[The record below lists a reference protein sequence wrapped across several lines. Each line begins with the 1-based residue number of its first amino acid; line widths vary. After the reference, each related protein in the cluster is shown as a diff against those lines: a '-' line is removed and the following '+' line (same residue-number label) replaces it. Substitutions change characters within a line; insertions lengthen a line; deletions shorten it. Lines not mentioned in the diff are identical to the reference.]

1 MSDPASEFCR
11 LAVERGLVSGEVVQ
25 ACLVKSKQNGESLPR
40 LIAGEAGLNPE
51 AAREL
56 YSEACR
62 LAVGPDPEATLDCSL
77 DKEENLIERP
87 ATRTQPPSSA
97 GGGSSG
103 ALAALASSGFGR
115 VPTLAPVDAPAE
127 QTLVQ
132 AGSAT
137 DLSAVLRP
145 GGELGGIR
153 LEAELG
159 RGAMGVVWRGLHL
172 RLMRPVAIKIL
183 NPALT
188 RDPKIRARFHAEALG
203 VARLQHPNIVRV
215 YDTSGPQESVAY
227 FVMEYVQGQAL
238 SDALLARP
246 FDPLE
251 STRLIA
257 TIARAA
263 HYAHTNGIVHR
274 DLKPGNILLDGNGV
288 PYLTDFGIAKHSDGE
303 GLTQVGEVI
312 GTPAYMSPEQA
323 EGQGALVDARA
334 DVYALGAILYRM
346 VTGQPPF
353 VAPSSYEI
361 LNKVVN
367 EDVLPPSR
375 LKPVPAAVETA
386 VLRALA
392 KRREQRWPSALAF
405 AEALE
410 GALSQPAAPT
420 SSPQPGFGSGFTPV
434 QPSPKPAVAPAQP
447 KPRPSSAASAH
458 ATAPSPAGAG
468 GGSGGGSPGGG
479 SGWTWI
485 LLGGVFCALALAG
498 GLGFVAYQERLELDE
513 LRKQKDAEDQARL
526 EEQAQADLDALAKAW
541 GLRSSDPKQALA
553 IAQEVTPR
561 RADAFEGHA
570 LLGLLLEPSDERL
583 AHLDRALEIQPQEIE
598 LLTVRAQTLVEL
610 GRIEDAEAA
619 VSALSRL
626 GDPGRVASLKIRGA
640 LALAEGAEQGAAIQ
654 FQEALKAD
662 PSDAELF
669 VQVLELLIELRR
681 YDSARKQAETFAEHH
696 PRDAR
701 AFAWQARANQ
711 RLGRYSRA
719 AEQAKQALELD
730 AECELGHAVLKDL
743 PKQLQQ
749 PVNPQPN
756 PPQPQELHDRT
767 HAALK
772 AGFQAL
778 HNRDQQ
784 GARRAFQQAMQERAL
799 ECVPA
804 ILERARLALAIG
816 APQVADQ
823 DLSSPA
829 MSKADRKQVIL
840 ALELHASAKARLQQ
854 PEAALKLF
862 DRVVQLAPDNA
873 HLIHERGH
881 ILEGLGQHERA
892 QADLEYALELAPKNG
907 HYWVTLGEILRG
919 ANKPDEAR
927 AAYKKA
933 LEESDPR
940 SYHPGDQDKAKQ
952 ALSELGGS

>member
-1 MSDPASEFCR
+1 M
-11 LAVERGLVSGEVVQ
+11 Q
-25 ACLVKSKQNGESLPR
+25 ACLAKSRQNGESLPR
-40 LIAGEAGLNPE
+40 LIAGEAGLHPD

-56 YSEACR
+56 YSEACK
-62 LAVGPDPEATLDCSL
+62 LAVGPNPDATLDCSL
-77 DKEENLIERP
+77 DKDENLIGRP
-87 ATRTQPPSSA
+87 ATPAQPPSSV
-97 GGGSSG
+97 GGAPSG

-137 DLSAVLRP
+137 DLSALLRP

-203 VARLQHPNIVRV
+203 VAKLQHPNIVRV

-238 SDALLARP
+238 SDALRARP

-257 TIARAA
+257 TVSRAA

-274 DLKPGNILLDGNGV
+274 DLKPGNILLDANGV

-353 VAPSSYEI
+353 VASSSYEI

-367 EDVLPPSR
+367 EDALPPSR

-386 VLRALA
+386 ILRALA

-410 GALSQPAAPT
+410 GALSRSAAPT
-420 SSPQPGFGSGFTPV
+420 PSPPPGFGSGFTPV
-434 QPSPKPAVAPAQP
+434 QPTPEPATPAPP
-447 KPRPSSAASAH
+447 RPRPSKAGSAH
-458 ATAPSPAGAG
+458 AAAPSPASPGGGQAG
-468 GGSGGGSPGGG
+468 GDPGGG

-485 LLGGVFCALALAG
+485 LIGGVFCALALAG
-498 GLGFVAYQERLELDE
+498 GLGFVAYQERVELDE
-513 LRKQKDAEDQARL
+513 LRKQKDADEQAEL
-526 EEQAQADLDALAKAW
+526 EEQAQADLDALAEAW
-541 GLRSSDPKQALA
+541 ELRSSDPSQALA
-553 IAQEVTPR
+553 IAREVTPR
-561 RADAFEGHA
+561 RPDAFEGHA
-570 LLGLLLEPSDERL
+570 LLGLLLEPSEEKL
-583 AHLDRALEIQPQEIE
+583 AHLERALEIQPQEIE

-610 GRIEDAEAA
+610 KRIEDAEAA

-626 GDPGRVASLKIRGA
+626 GDPGRVASLRIRGA
-640 LALAEGAEQGAAIQ
+640 LALAEGAKQGAAIQ

-681 YDSARKQAETFAEHH
+681 YDSARKQAESFAEHH
-696 PRDAR
+696 PQDAR

-711 RLGRYSRA
+711 RLGRYPLA
-719 AEQAKQALELD
+719 AEQAKQALALD
-730 AECELGHAVLKDL
+730 EECELAHAVIKDL
-743 PKQLQQ
+743 PKQPER
-749 PVNPQPN
+749 PVDPQPN
-756 PPQPQELHDRT
+756 QPQPQKLHDRT

-772 AGFQAL
+772 AAFQAL
-778 HNRDQQ
+778 HNRDEQ
-784 GARRAFQQAMQERAL
+784 AVRRAFQQAMQERQL
-799 ECVPA
+799 DCVPA
-804 ILERARLALAIG
+804 ILERAKLALAVG

-862 DRVVQLAPDNA
+862 DRVIQLAPDNA

-881 ILEGLGQHERA
+881 ILEGLGQHDRA
-892 QADLEYALELAPKNG
+892 QADLEHALELAPKNG
-907 HYWVTLGEILRG
+907 HYWVALGAILRA

-927 AAYKKA
+927 AAFKKG

-940 SYHPGDQDKAKQ
+940 SFHPGDQDRAKQ
-952 ALSELGGS
+952 ALAELGGS